1 MKKKGEDWRAPDA
14 IGSMPPGTNEC
25 RLLAELHTEIGIYYT
40 FKIARYGATPLGVDW
55 SCAASQDRRFLH
67 LLQLCDFS
75 RPRSLNDV
83 GCGYGALLSY
93 LERCHGDAAV
103 DYLGTELSEEMV
115 RHAEHLWGN
124 RPRTQFLIS
133 RTIPRVADYCI
144 ASGIFNVKL
153 EQPVDAWEYYIARTL
168 DDMHRC
174 SRLGF
179 AVNFIAEVAEGD
191 SEPTG
196 LYRISTERWFKYC
209 SVELVSEVELVVDEG
224 LREFTLLVR
233 KN

>member
-1 MKKKGEDWRAPDA
+1 MKQGEDRRTPDA
-14 IGSMPPGTNEC
+14 IGSLPPGTDEC
-25 RLLAELHTEIGIYYT
+25 GLLAKLHTEIAIYYT

-55 SCAASQDRRFLH
+55 SCAASQDRRFLQ
-67 LLQLCDFS
+67 LLRLCDFS
-75 RPRSLNDV
+75 CSRSLNDV

-93 LERCHGDAAV
+93 LARCHADAAV
-103 DYLGTELSEEMV
+103 DYLGTDLSEEMV
-115 RHAEHLWGN
+115 RHAEHLWRN
-124 RPRTQFLIS
+124 RTRTQFLIS

-179 AVNFIAEVAEGD
+179 AVNFVAEAAEGD
-191 SEPTG
+191 SGAKG
-196 LYRISTERWFKYC
+196 LYRSATEPWIKYC
-209 SVELVSEVELVVDEG
+209 SVELESKVELVVDEG
-224 LREFTLLVR
+224 LGEFTLLVR